1 MYCVVTFQRPDAV
14 EVMTDYLTAEVF
26 GPFETA
32 DHADA
37 WIRMM
42 ERGWKCKRF
51 LIREVRV
58 PHRDGEA
65 AAESGEAAE
74 GRIVELKGTA
84 RLRQTFRDQFP
95 SDPF

>member
-42 ERGWKCKRF
+42 ERGWKCRRF

-58 PHRDGEA
+58 PHCD
-65 AAESGEAAE
+65 GEAAE

-84 RLRQTFRDQFP
+84 RLRQAFRDQFP
-95 SDPF
+95 SDSF